1 MKKKSKNNGSV
12 TLIVIILLVVAVVGY
27 YCWLV
32 NRPTKETVEQG
43 TELSVAQEILL
54 KDISM
59 NYPPTVKEVMK
70 HYNEVTKCLYNEE
83 CSQEDLEALV
93 QRERDLMD
101 SALLANNEWGTHV
114 ITLSAEVAAFRQ
126 SGRKITGIN
135 VGASTDVTY
144 FEKDGHSFARIP
156 CSYTVMQGTEYTT
169 TMHIFLLRKDSAN
182 HWKIY
187 GWNVADNV
195 KLTEEE

>member
-32 NRPTKETVEQG
+32 NRPTKEAAEQDP
-43 TELSVAQEILL
+43 ELSAAQEILL

-70 HYNEVTKCLYNEE
+70 HYNEVTRCLYNEE

-114 ITLSAEVAAFRQ
+114 ITLSAEVTAFRE
-126 SGRKITGIN
+126 SGRKITGSN
-135 VGASTDVTY
+135 VGASTDVYY

-156 CSYTVMQGTEYTT
+156 CSYTVMQGTDSTT

-187 GWNVADNV
+187 GWNIADNV
-195 KLTEEE
+195 NMTEEE